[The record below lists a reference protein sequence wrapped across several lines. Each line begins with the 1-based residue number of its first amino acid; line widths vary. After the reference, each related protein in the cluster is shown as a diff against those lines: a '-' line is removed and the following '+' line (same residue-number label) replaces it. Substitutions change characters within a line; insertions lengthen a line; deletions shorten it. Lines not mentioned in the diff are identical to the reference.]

1 MEDAMTRFSLTL
13 SPQTEITGTI
23 IRWDVPK
30 LLENPPLME
39 ITGYASIDPT
49 IPEGPERHLAER
61 SLTIRMDVN
70 AAALL
75 SREIL
80 DLVRSQGS

>member
-1 MEDAMTRFSLTL
+1 MTRFSLTL
-13 SPQTEITGTI
+13 SPQTEITG
-23 IRWDVPK
+23 
-30 LLENPPLME
+30 NHPPLIE

-80 DLVRSQGS
+80 DLVRSQGT

>member
-1 MEDAMTRFSLTL
+1 MTRFNL
-13 SPQTEITGTI
+13 SPQTEITDTI
-23 IRWDVPK
+23 IRWDGPK
-30 LLENPPLME
+30 LLVNPPLIE
-39 ITGYASIDPT
+39 ITGYASIDST
-49 IPEGPERHLAER
+49 TPEGPERHLAER

-80 DLVRSQGS
+80 DLVKREGA

>member
-1 MEDAMTRFSLTL
+1 MEDAMTRFNL
-13 SPQTEITGTI
+13 SPQTEITDTI
-23 IRWDVPK
+23 IRWDAPN
-30 LLENPPLME
+30 LLENPPLIE
-39 ITGYASIDPT
+39 ITGYASVDPT

-61 SLTIRMDVN
+61 SLTVRMNVN

-80 DLVRSQGS
+80 DLVKREGS

>member
-30 LLENPPLME
+30 LLENPPLIE
-39 ITGYASIDPT
+39 ITGYASIDQQYRRALKG
-49 IPEGPERHLAER
+49 IWQ
-61 SLTIRMDVN
+61 N
-70 AAALL
+70 AA
-75 SREIL
+75 
-80 DLVRSQGS
+80 